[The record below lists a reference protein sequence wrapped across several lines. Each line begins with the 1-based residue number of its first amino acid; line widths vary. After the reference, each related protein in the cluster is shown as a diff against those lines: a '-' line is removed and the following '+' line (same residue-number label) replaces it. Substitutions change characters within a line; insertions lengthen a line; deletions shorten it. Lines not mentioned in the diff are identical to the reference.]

1 MGSKRVR
8 YSYDSC
14 LALVMLFDYL
24 LPDIGSIYPLLD
36 HHGLTRHEI
45 HLRCMKALKGKLL
58 HQLET
63 AQMDNARLDIIFSS
77 VLAVALISRC
87 CC

>member
-1 MGSKRVR
+1 
-8 YSYDSC
+8 
-14 LALVMLFDYL
+14 MLFDYL

-63 AQMDNARLDIIFSS
+63 AQMDNARLDIIFC
-77 VLAVALISRC
+77 LGC
-87 CC
+87 CVNIKLLLLLEQPRHLDHYANGHS